1 MRLLTHNIL
10 SCNIKGVANDFPLRR
25 EAEKRVEKEVE
36 LNADFLRHIFPK
48 ILRHIFPKIE

>member
-48 ILRHIFPKIE
+48 IE